1 MAWRDSVSPEAD
13 NQHSSVIGVIRS
25 LTDIDGDSVTI
36 AAATTGDAA
45 EVSALLAELGYPIG
59 IDDAAHRLE
68 WLAATGNDPVFLFR
82 REGQALG
89 LLSRWLC
96 TTRSVRSPRP
106 DGLLR
111 SAQTRRTDG
120 RDASIRTKLT
130 GPTPQMA
137 ITAGSFAPRI
147 TPS

>member
-1 MAWRDSVSPEAD
+1 M
-13 NQHSSVIGVIRS
+13 
-25 LTDIDGDSVTI
+25 TI

-89 LLSRWLC
+89 LLTLHLSFSI
-96 TTRSVRSPRP
+96 TRP
-106 DGLLR
+106 DGLLH